1 MLQSVQTVTCD
12 RLPEECGKDFNN
24 GFLMPGELA
33 SIDFV
38 FRNKRHSVGKSR
50 LIVTG
55 FQVKAAGFGLQVAD
69 CSIRYLF

>member
-1 MLQSVQTVTCD
+1 
-12 RLPEECGKDFNN
+12 
-24 GFLMPGELA
+24 MPSELA

-38 FRNKRHSVGKSR
+38 FRNKGHPVGKPR

-69 CSIRYLF
+69 CPVGYPIQLLFPNGAAIREKLLPSSTERLN